1 MCPIAKVMKKELRNR
16 GIKKLN
22 EKNLI
27 LVDESTS
34 LFLDF
39 IYIYIYITHTFNET
53 NRL

>member
-34 LFLDF
+34 LFLDLNGGLW
-39 IYIYIYITHTFNET
+39 I
-53 NRL
+53 RKK